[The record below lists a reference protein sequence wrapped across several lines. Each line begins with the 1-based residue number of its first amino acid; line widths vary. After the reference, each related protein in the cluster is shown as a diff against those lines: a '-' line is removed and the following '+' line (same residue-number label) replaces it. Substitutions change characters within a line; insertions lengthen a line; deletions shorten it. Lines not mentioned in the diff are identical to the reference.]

1 MRSGKWNDFDSPLP
15 TPHSPLSTIEAT
27 TMSEEK
33 NNVSRRDALKG
44 LAGIGASLPVL
55 NTNLL
60 ARDHDHDHGSHGQ
73 AAKTEPKKAPYK
85 AKFFNADQ
93 MALVATISELIIP
106 TDDHSPGAIK
116 AEVPEF
122 IDLMVSES
130 PNEAKKTWAD
140 GLAAMDKLSQDKN
153 GAPFNKATKDQQI
166 AILTEISKNEAKPQ
180 TQEEKFFKSIKNM
193 TIDGYYTS
201 KIGIHEELQYKG
213 NTYLKEFKGCTHPE
227 HQS

>member
-1 MRSGKWNDFDSPLP
+1 
-15 TPHSPLSTIEAT
+15 
-27 TMSEEK
+27 MSDEK

-44 LAGIGASLPVL
+44 SPES
-55 NTNLL
+55 
-60 ARDHDHDHGSHGQ
+60 ARAFRCSTPISSRTTMIMITASHGQ
-73 AAKTEPKKAPYK
+73 AAKTAPKKAPYK

-93 MALVATISELIIP
+93 MALVATISDLIIP
-106 TDDHSPGAIK
+106 TDDHSPGAIA

-122 IDLMVSES
+122 IDLMISES
-130 PNEAKKTWAD
+130 SAETKKTWTD

-153 GAPFNKATKDQQI
+153 GVPFNKATKDQQI

-180 TQEEKFFKSIKNM
+180 TPEERFFRTIKNM

-201 KIGIHEELQYKG
+201 KIGIHQELKYKG

-227 HQS
+227 HQG

>member
-1 MRSGKWNDFDSPLP
+1 
-15 TPHSPLSTIEAT
+15 
-27 TMSEEK
+27 MSDEK

-44 LAGIGASLPVL
+44 LAGIGVSLPVL

-60 ARDHDHDHGSHGQ
+60 AGDQDHDHSSHGQ
-73 AAKTEPKKAPYK
+73 AAKTATKQAPYK

-93 MALVATISELIIP
+93 LALVATISELIIP
-106 TDDHSPGAIK
+106 TDDHSPGAIA

-122 IDLMVSES
+122 IDLMISEAS
-130 PNEAKKTWAD
+130 AETKKTWTD
-140 GLAAMDKLSQDKN
+140 GLAAMDKLSQNKN
-153 GAPFNKATKDQQI
+153 GVPFNNAAKDQQI

-180 TQEEKFFKSIKNM
+180 TQEESFFRTIKNM

-201 KIGIHEELQYKG
+201 KVGIHQELKYKG

-227 HQS
+227 HQG